1 MYSFSTTLFYLFK
14 VKYSWFT
21 VLCWFQVYS
30 KVSQFYI
37 CALFFLSNYFS
48 IIVLL
53 LLLSSCWVE
62 SNSFVTPWTVA
73 YQAPLSMR
81 FPRQEYWSGLLFL
94 PPGDLP
100 DPGMEPRSPAL
111 AGGCCTAEP
120 TGKPPTALYYYV
132 KKPSSI
138 PLYGRANLLNH
149 SLINVHE

>member
-94 PPGDLP
+94 PPEYLP
-100 DPGMEPRSPAL
+100 DPGTGPVSPVSTWIGRFFATEPP
-111 AGGCCTAEP
+111 
-120 TGKPPTALYYYV
+120 GKPLVITIIGYY
-132 KKPSSI
+132 KK
-138 PLYGRANLLNH
+138 LN
-149 SLINVHE
+149 IVPCVTR